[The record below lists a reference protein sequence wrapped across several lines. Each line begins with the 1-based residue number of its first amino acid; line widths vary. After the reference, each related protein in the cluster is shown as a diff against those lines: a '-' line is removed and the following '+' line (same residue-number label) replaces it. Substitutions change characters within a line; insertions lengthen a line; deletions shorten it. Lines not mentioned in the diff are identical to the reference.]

1 MVYRYFTSLI
11 LDLMVFVKILLLF
24 SLFFVFCYCSVG
36 YFAIPVVVRNPI
48 SLVIIIAVQAVEL
61 KAGGEGQILHAHTIQ
76 SQIVHLDNRCI
87 NIIDNI

>member
-36 YFAIPVVVRNPI
+36 YFAIPVFVRNPI

-61 KAGGEGQILHAHTIQ
+61 KGGGEEETVTIHNLEDY
-76 SQIVHLDNRCI
+76 IERTI
-87 NIIDNI
+87 GTGAT

>member
-11 LDLMVFVKILLLF
+11 LDLMVFVKILLLC

-61 KAGGEGQILHAHTIQ
+61 KAGGEEETVTIHNLEDY
-76 SQIVHLDNRCI
+76 IERTI
-87 NIIDNI
+87 GTGAT

>member
-36 YFAIPVVVRNPI
+36 YFAIPVVVKKSYFI
-48 SLVIIIAVQAVEL
+48 SHHYRC
-61 KAGGEGQILHAHTIQ
+61 AGCGAEGWW
-76 SQIVHLDNRCI
+76 
-87 NIIDNI
+87 